1 MATIINT
8 LEVIVEQPR
17 QPPAGQVPAPRTTPA
32 PNDIADV
39 LERQTRDA
47 ARLLAH

>member
-1 MATIINT
+1 VATIINT
-8 LEVIVEQPR
+8 LEVIVEPSR
-17 QPPAGQVPAPRTTPA
+17 QPPAGQAPAPRITPA

-39 LERQTRDA
+39 LERQARHA